1 MSTFRRYGG
10 LNFSAN
16 NNITKSYIS
25 NSEQLNIN
33 NYSGLPNSKEVF
45 ASHVDLSGNS
55 ILHTGTIYFQDGT
68 SMSTAGNIGSQGP
81 RGPQGFDG
89 DTGPQGS
96 QGDTGDTGPQGY
108 TGAQGDTGDTGNTG
122 DTGDTGPQGY
132 TGDTGP
138 QGAQGYT
145 GATGPSLQGPTGPQ
159 GSIGAQGAQGFQGV
173 TGPSGGSSYWAAGI
187 PANSIYYSAGNVGI
201 GTNNPAYTLDVTAGS
216 IGASTV
222 TTTSDYRLK
231 TDITN
236 LDLLDYNTDN
246 LRPVVY
252 TYKQTE
258 KTNIGLIAHEL
269 QEYYPFLVEG
279 EKDGVN
285 NQSVNYIGLIGV
297 LIKEIQELK
306 KRVTHLESHT

>member
-55 ILHTGTIYFQDGT
+55 ILHTGTVYFQDGT
-68 SMSTAGNIGSQGP
+68 SMSTAGNMGSQGP

-89 DTGPQGS
+89 NIGPQGS
-96 QGDTGDTGPQGY
+96 QGDTGDTG
-108 TGAQGDTGDTGNTG
+108 AQGA
-122 DTGDTGPQGY
+122 TGPQGY
-132 TGDTGP
+132 TGDTG
-138 QGAQGYT
+138 AQGHT

-159 GSIGAQGAQGFQGV
+159 GSIGAQGSQGFQGV
-173 TGPSGGSSYWAAGI
+173 TGPSGGSSYWNLVSTDVIGYTGTAQAA
-187 PANSIYYSAGNVGI
+187 
-201 GTNNPAYTLDVTAGS
+201 TFTA
-216 IGASTV
+216 
-222 TTTSDYRLK
+222 TSDYRLK
-231 TDITN
+231 TNVTE

-246 LRPVVY
+246 LRPV
-252 TYKQTE
+252 TYNYMPTE
-258 KTNIGLIAHEL
+258 KISIGLIAHEL

-279 EKDGVN
+279 EKDGIN
-285 NQSVNYIGLIGV
+285 NQSVNYIGLISV

-306 KRVTHLESHT
+306 KRVTYLESRTQ

>member
-16 NNITKSYIS
+16 NNITRSYIS

-33 NYSGLPNSKEVF
+33 NYSGLPNSREVF

-68 SMSTAGNIGSQGP
+68 SMSTAGNMGSQGSQGP
-81 RGPQGFDG
+81 QGFEG
-89 DTGPQGS
+89 NI
-96 QGDTGDTGPQGY
+96 GPQGY
-108 TGAQGDTGDTGNTG
+108 TGAQGT
-122 DTGDTGPQGY
+122 
-132 TGDTGP
+132 
-138 QGAQGYT
+138 
-145 GATGPSLQGPTGPQ
+145 
-159 GSIGAQGAQGFQGV
+159 QGFQGV
-173 TGPSGGSSYWAAGI
+173 TGPGGGSSYWVAGMT
-187 PANSIYYSAGNVGI
+187 ANSIYYSLGNVGI
-201 GTNNPAYTLDVTAGS
+201 GTNNPAYTLDVTAGN

-231 TDITN
+231 TNIID

-246 LRPVVY
+246 LRPVTY
-252 TYKQTE
+252 TYTPTDKI
-258 KTNIGLIAHEL
+258 NIGLIAHEL

-279 EKDGVN
+279 EKDGTN
-285 NQSVNYIGLIGV
+285 HQSVNYIGLISV

-306 KRVTHLESHT
+306 KRVTYLESRTQ